1 MTLVEPRAA
10 VRVALERVAPLLR
23 HPDGLFPLHLRDAM
37 ERPDP
42 DLAAFAEEARRCA
55 LAELQSVYTSTFD
68 LAPSCSPYLG
78 IHLFGDE
85 SRDRARLMVG
95 LRMAYRRE
103 GSAGDAELPDHV
115 AEVLGFATRFAEDEW
130 DELTRLVLVPALTRM
145 DELLRNS
152 VNPYRHVVAAALRAI
167 TGGPS

>member
-1 MTLVEPRAA
+1 MTLVEQTAA
-10 VRVALERVAPLLR
+10 ARVALERLAPLFR
-23 HPDGLFPLHLRDAM
+23 HPDGLFPLRLRDAM

-55 LAELQSVYTSTFD
+55 LAELQCMYTATFD
-68 LAPSCSPYLG
+68 LAPACSPYLG

-103 GSAGDAELPDHV
+103 GSGDEAELPDHI
-115 AEVLGFATRFAEDEW
+115 AEVLRFATRFAADEW
-130 DELTRLVLVPALTRM
+130 DELTRLVLVPALTKM
-145 DELLRNS
+145 DELLRDS
-152 VNPYRHVVAAALRAI
+152 VNPYRHVVAAALRVS
-167 TGGPS
+167 GGPS